1 MKKIKTL
8 TAIALLILIGSVNT
22 NAQET
27 ALLQVIHNAAGPGT
41 ASVDIYVND
50 LIFLDDFA
58 FRTATPF
65 LEVPA
70 DVNLTIGVAGPN
82 SIGPEDIIAESD
94 ILLAANKKYVAIAN
108 GVLNPNN
115 FAENP
120 DGADISFTL
129 FTRDRI
135 KTECMLPN
143 RVKLLAFHGATD
155 APGVDIMVA
164 NHWGFRWKLFNNLDY
179 SEFSLY
185 KTLLEGFYTLEV
197 TPEKDNNT
205 IVIAFQAD
213 LTNLGGSAAV
223 VFASG
228 FLDPSNN
235 QGSEAFG
242 LFVALPDGQVVELP
256 ILP

>member
-8 TAIALLILIGSVNT
+8 IILALLILIGSVNS
-22 NAQET
+22 NAQDT
-27 ALLQVIHNAAGPGT
+27 ALLQVIHNAADPGA

-50 LIFLDDFA
+50 LLFLDDFA
-58 FRTATPF
+58 FRTATAF
-65 LEVPA
+65 SEVPA
-70 DVNLTIGVAGPN
+70 DVNLTIGVAGPD
-82 SIGPEDIIAESD
+82 SIGPEDIIAEFD
-94 ILLAANKKYVAIAN
+94 ILLGANETYVAIAN
-108 GVLNPNN
+108 GVLDPTI

-120 DGADISFTL
+120 DGANISFTL
-129 FTRDRI
+129 FTRGRI

-155 APGVDIMVA
+155 APGVDIMVT
-164 NHWGFRWKLFNNLDY
+164 NHWGIRSKLFNNLDY
-179 SEFSLY
+179 GKFSRY
-185 KTLLEGFYTLEV
+185 KTLLEGSYILEV

-205 IVIAFQAD
+205 VVVTFDAD
-213 LTNLGGSAAV
+213 LSSLGGGTAV

-235 QGSEAFG
+235 QDGEAFG
-242 LFVALPDGQVVELP
+242 LFAALPDGQVVELP